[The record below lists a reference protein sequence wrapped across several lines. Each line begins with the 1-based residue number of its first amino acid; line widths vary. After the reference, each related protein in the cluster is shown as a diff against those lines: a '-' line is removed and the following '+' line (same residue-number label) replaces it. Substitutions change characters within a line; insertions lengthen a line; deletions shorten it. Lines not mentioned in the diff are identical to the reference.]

1 MTTKLNKEEQEKEFE
16 KELERLRDE
25 HARCLRKIR
34 LQPHPFTINPTLEKK
49 WTRVKEWKKMSK
61 F

>member
-1 MTTKLNKEEQEKEFE
+1 MKSELTKEEFE

-34 LQPHPFTINPTLEKK
+34 LQSHPFIIDPPLHKK
-49 WTRVKEWKKMSK
+49 WTRVKKWKKNDT
-61 F
+61 

>member
-1 MTTKLNKEEQEKEFE
+1 MSELTKEEFE

-25 HARCLRKIR
+25 LAKSLRKLR
-34 LQPHPFTINPTLEKK
+34 LQPHPFIINPPLYKK
-49 WTRVKEWKKMSK
+49 WKKMSK

>member
-1 MTTKLNKEEQEKEFE
+1 MKSELTKEEFE

-34 LQPHPFTINPTLEKK
+34 LQSHPFTINPTLEKK
-49 WTRVKEWKKMSK
+49 WTRVKKWKKNDT
-61 F
+61 

>member
-1 MTTKLNKEEQEKEFE
+1 MSELTKEEFE

-25 HARCLRKIR
+25 LAKSLRKIR
-34 LQPHPFTINPTLEKK
+34 LQSHPFTINPPLEKK
-49 WTRVKEWKKMSK
+49 WTRVKEWKKMGK

>member
-1 MTTKLNKEEQEKEFE
+1 MSKLTKEERE

-34 LQPHPFTINPTLEKK
+34 LQSHPFTINPPLEKK
-49 WTRVKEWKKMSK
+49 WTRVKKWKKNDT
-61 F
+61 

>member
-1 MTTKLNKEEQEKEFE
+1 MSKLTKEEFE

-34 LQPHPFTINPTLEKK
+34 LQPHPFIINPPLDKK
-49 WTRVKEWKKMSK
+49 WTRVKEWKKMKKWK

>member
-1 MTTKLNKEEQEKEFE
+1 MSELTKEEFE

-34 LQPHPFTINPTLEKK
+34 LQSHPFTINPPLYKK
-49 WTRVKEWKKMSK
+49 WKKKLKWKKMK
-61 F
+61 PKYE